1 MGKGAWLKAG
11 CEIRK
16 DAPTWLVFHVAT
28 ASAFA
33 ELFLSDEE
41 LKRLHEF
48 EEQCVREHFQ
58 EKEDEQQ
65 SSSEERIRVTCER
78 CAWGVATAGRGARA
92 GRRAKG
98 CGSSVPSK
106 GNAKSIY
113 TFTPSPPV
121 DSTLAF

>member
-1 MGKGAWLKAG
+1 ML
-11 CEIRK
+11 
-16 DAPTWLVFHVAT
+16 
-28 ASAFA
+28 

-78 CAWGVATAGRGARA
+78 CTWGVATGGAGHQGRG
-92 GRRAKG
+92 GHQVQFNIHLQFS
-98 CGSSVPSK
+98 C
-106 GNAKSIY
+106 
-113 TFTPSPPV
+113 
-121 DSTLAF
+121 